1 MFKKLLAVVADTFG
15 VVDVMVGRVLVV
27 WMVDVVVIGMVDVV
41 VVGVVLVGMVD
52 VVVVGMVDIVDWV
65 TAPKKRIKWKFLRE
79 DLKPIISTKWY

>member
-1 MFKKLLAVVADTFG
+1 
-15 VVDVMVGRVLVV
+15 
-27 WMVDVVVIGMVDVV
+27 VIGMVDVV
-41 VVGVVLVGMVD
+41 VVGMVD